1 MVPEG
6 YRINNY
12 LSDPAAWFLMT
23 DVDEGMTH
31 WDREP
36 LDLEEGDGSETQTM
50 RVMAYE
56 RYAFSCMDPRSI
68 FGVPG

>member
-1 MVPEG
+1 
-6 YRINNY
+6 
-12 LSDPAAWFLMT
+12 MT

-68 FGVPG
+68 FGMPG